1 MKKPCLNYYIDLAL
15 NRFVSICDF
24 EIQYYERQPGH
35 TAYNNMDCLTCVVLN
50 ILYAQCYSLKPYY
63 NKCID
68 MVCLFVC
75 FDVSKKITTL
85 KERLVT
91 MFTLK
96 RFPPLCVSKW
106 EIQWNGFFSV
116 CVIIYHIRLLLFEKL
131 MSHWLQIYGLSRVC
145 ALSYVL

>member
-1 MKKPCLNYYIDLAL
+1 MKKPCHNYYIDLAL
-15 NRFVSICDF
+15 NRCVSICDF
-24 EIQYYERQPGH
+24 EIQYYERQPGQP
-35 TAYNNMDCLTCVVLN
+35 AYNNMDCLTCVVLN

-91 MFTLK
+91 IFTLK

-116 CVIIYHIRLLLFEKL
+116 CVIICRIRLLLFEKL

>member
-15 NRFVSICDF
+15 NRCVSICDF
-24 EIQYYERQPGH
+24 EIQYYKRQPGH
-35 TAYNNMDCLTCVVLN
+35 TDYNNMDCLTCVVLN

-96 RFPPLCVSKW
+96 RFPPLCVFKW
-106 EIQWNGFFSV
+106 EIQ
-116 CVIIYHIRLLLFEKL
+116 
-131 MSHWLQIYGLSRVC
+131 
-145 ALSYVL
+145 

>member
-15 NRFVSICDF
+15 NRCVSICDF
-24 EIQYYERQPGH
+24 EIQYYERQPGGH

-50 ILYAQCYSLKPYY
+50 VLYAQCYSLKPYY

-116 CVIIYHIRLLLFEKL
+116 CVIIYRIRLLLFEKL
-131 MSHWLQIYGLSRVC
+131 MSHWLQLYGLSRVC
-145 ALSYVL
+145 ALYVL

>member
-15 NRFVSICDF
+15 NRCVSICDF

-96 RFPPLCVSKW
+96 RFSPSVYFQMGNTMKWFVS
-106 EIQWNGFFSV
+106 SV
-116 CVIIYHIRLLLFEKL
+116 SPE
-131 MSHWLQIYGLSRVC
+131 MSFKFTIS
-145 ALSYVL
+145 